1 MPIIISLLRGINVGG
16 HKKIKMADLRELY
29 ESLGLRSTRTIL
41 QSGNAVTVTN
51 DQDLSAIAAT
61 IEDAIQDTFGFEVK
75 VILRRAQEFR
85 AIFEYPPFDEAEIG
99 QASKLAIVYLAQL
112 PAADALAN
120 LKTRISGPE
129 VIRARGKEL
138 FITYPEGMARS
149 KLTNQFIER
158 RLGIA
163 ATARNWNT
171 SQKILGLLAEFED

>member
-1 MPIIISLLRGINVGG
+1 MPVIISLLRGINVGG
-16 HKKIKMADLRELY
+16 HKKIKMAQLRELY

-41 QSGNAVTVTN
+41 QSGNAVFVTK
-51 DQDLSAIAAT
+51 DQDLAAIGAK
-61 IEDAIQDTFGFEVK
+61 IKKGILDTFRIEEK
-75 VILRRAQEFR
+75 VILRTAQEFR
-85 AIFEYPPFDEAEIG
+85 AIFQHRPFSEAELG

-120 LKTRISGPE
+120 LKTYIPGPE
-129 VIRARGKEL
+129 VIRTHGKEL
-138 FITYPEGMARS
+138 FITYPDGMARS

>member
-1 MPIIISLLRGINVGG
+1 MPVIISLLRGINVGG
-16 HKKIKMADLRELY
+16 HNKIKMADLRELY

-41 QSGNAVTVTN
+41 QSGNAVFVTK
-51 DQDLSAIAAT
+51 DQELSAIAAT
-61 IEDAIQDTFGFEVK
+61 IEDAIQDTFGIEVQ

-85 AIFEYPPFDEAEIG
+85 AIFEYQPFNEVELD
-99 QASKLAIVYLAQL
+99 QASKLAIVYLAHL

-120 LKTRISGPE
+120 LKNSISGPE
-129 VIRARGKEL
+129 VIRAHGKEL

-171 SQKILGLLAEFED
+171 SQKILGLLADYEI